1 MLCIITVI
9 AVFAPYAALAQSVP
23 LVPSGKIVSAK
34 MYLSVDRLR
43 PGDKFRLAVRAAVK
57 EGYHVGAHDKD
68 ALYPTKL
75 TITPPKGITFAE
87 PTYPRS
93 KRITL
98 PFAPGEKLP
107 VYEGTFTIFAD
118 GRADPKA
125 KPGPATIK
133 ARLDTQACK
142 GEQCYP
148 PERVDLSVKTSIVST
163 KSPVKPAN
171 KAIFGT
177 TTGGGPSTGSAGL
190 ENRLARAPLALKLL
204 LLYGLGLMLA
214 FTPCVYPM
222 VPVTVGYF
230 STQGQSGHK
239 RVALLAGAYVLG
251 LALTY
256 SVLGVIASIPGH
268 TFGEFMQKHNL
279 EISVGVAAILVA
291 LALSMFGLYE
301 IQAPACIQSRASG
314 RSGVAGALMMGLI
327 FGVVVAPCAGPVVLA
342 LLAYVA
348 ALGSPLVGFALF
360 FTLALG
366 IGTPLFALAA
376 FSAKLP
382 VPGMWMVAVKKAAGF
397 LLLGAAAYFLT
408 PILPDRIAQYAV
420 PAVLVAGGLYL
431 AFFEK
436 SIKASRVASSLGR
449 ATGMAALIVAVAL
462 AAPKPKHHIIQWT
475 PYSPAAVAAA
485 AKAHRPVMVDFTA
498 KWCGVCREL
507 ESKTFSD
514 PKVVK
519 AVSRFECMRVDGTNQ
534 SDPAVKAAERKFDVK
549 GYPTVILIDA
559 SGSTAARIVGFVDST
574 EMLQR
579 IDSVK

>member
-1 MLCIITVI
+1 MLVTI
-9 AVFAPYAALAQSVP
+9 AIVTLFVPRASLAQAK
-23 LVPSGKIVSAK
+23 PSAPPEKIVSAR

-43 PGDKFRLAVRAAVK
+43 PGDKFKLAVRATIK
-57 EGYHVGAHDKD
+57 HGYHVGAHDKD
-68 ALYPTKL
+68 ALYPARL
-75 TITPPKGITFAE
+75 TITTPRDVICAE
-87 PTYPRS
+87 PTYPKP
-93 KRITL
+93 KRIEL

-118 GRADPKA
+118 GRVDRKA
-125 KPGPATIK
+125 RLGLVTIK
-133 ARLDTQACK
+133 AKLDTQACK
-142 GEQCYP
+142 GEQCLP
-148 PERVDLSVKTSIVST
+148 PETLDLSVKTSIVSR
-163 KSPVKPAN
+163 KAPVKPAN
-171 KAIFGT
+171 KDIFGT
-177 TTGGGPSTGSAGL
+177 TTGSGDDL
-190 ENRLARAPLALKLL
+190 QHRLARAPLAFKLL
-204 LLYGLGLMLA
+204 LLYGLGLLLA

-230 STQGQSGHK
+230 STQGQSGNK
-239 RVALLAGAYVLG
+239 KVALLAGAYVLG

-256 SVLGVIASIPGH
+256 SLLGVVASIPGH

-279 EISVGVAAILVA
+279 QISVGVAALLAA

-301 IQAPACIQSRASG
+301 IRAPGCIESKASG
-314 RSGVAGALMMGLI
+314 RSGLAGALVMGLI

-348 ALGSPLVGFALF
+348 TLGSPIMGFALF
-360 FTLALG
+360 FALALG

-408 PILPDRIAQYAV
+408 PILPERIAHYAV
-420 PAVLVAGGLYL
+420 PTVLVAGGLYL
-431 AFFEK
+431 ALFEK
-436 SIKASRVASSLGR
+436 SIKASRAAAALGK
-449 ATGMAALIVAVAL
+449 ATGMAAVIVAVAL
-462 AAPKPKHHIIQWT
+462 AVPQPGTHSIHWT

-485 AKAHRPVMVDFTA
+485 ANAHKPVIVDFTA
-498 KWCGVCREL
+498 KWCGICREL

-514 PKVVK
+514 PRVVK
-519 AVSRFECMRVDGTNQ
+519 ALSSLVCLRVDGTNQ
-534 SDPAVKAAERKFDVK
+534 SAPAVKAAERRFDVK

-559 SGSTAARIVGFVDST
+559 SGSISGRIVGFVDSA
-574 EMLQR
+574 EMLKR

>member
-1 MLCIITVI
+1 MLCIIGIAFILVAN
-9 AVFAPYAALAQSVP
+9 AVFAQSVP
-23 LVPSGKIVSAK
+23 LATSGKVVSAK
-34 MYLSVDRLR
+34 MYLSVDKLR
-43 PGDKFRLAVRAAVK
+43 PGDKFRLAVCATVK
-57 EGYHVGAHDKD
+57 DGYHIGAHDKD

-75 TITPPKGITFAE
+75 SLAAPKGIRFDK
-87 PTYPRS
+87 PIYPKA

-98 PFAPGEKLP
+98 PFAPDQKLP

-118 GRADPKA
+118 GRVDRKA
-125 KPGPATIK
+125 KLGPVTIK
-133 ARLDTQACK
+133 AKLDTQACK
-142 GEQCYP
+142 REQCYP
-148 PERVDLSVKTSIVST
+148 PETVDLSVKTSVVSA

-171 KAIFGT
+171 KNIFGAAT
-177 TTGGGPSTGSAGL
+177 DSDHSIGSGDL
-190 ENRLARAPLALKLL
+190 EDRLVRAPLVLKLL
-204 LLYGLGLMLA
+204 ILYGLGVLLA

-239 RVALLAGAYVLG
+239 KVALLAGAYVLG

-348 ALGSPLVGFALF
+348 ALGNPLVGFALF

-397 LLLGAAAYFLT
+397 LLLGAAAYFLA
-408 PILPDRIAQYAV
+408 PILPDGIAQYPV
-420 PAVLVAGGLYL
+420 PAVLVAGGLYFAL
-431 AFFEK
+431 FEK
-436 SIKASRVASSLGR
+436 SIRASRVGASLGK
-449 ATGMAALIVAVAL
+449 ATGMAALVVAVAL
-462 AAPKPKHHIIQWT
+462 AVPKPKQHLIRWA
-475 PYSPAAVAAA
+475 PYSAAAVTAAV
-485 AKAHRPVMVDFTA
+485 KAHRPVMIDFTA
-498 KWCGVCREL
+498 KWCGMCREL

-514 PKVVK
+514 PKVIQ
-519 AVSRFECMRVDGTNQ
+519 AVSGFECLRVDGTNQ
-534 SDPAVKAAERKFDVK
+534 SDPAVKAAERRFGVK

-559 SGSTAARIVGFVDST
+559 SGGTSERIVGFVDST
-574 EMLQR
+574 EMLKR
-579 IDSVK
+579 IDSVR